1 MIWHKDLE
9 FTSMLMEAS
18 MPAIGIRISNMVS
31 EKNNGMTVVRI
42 KVFITMPQKKVKV
55 NTCGQ
60 TATDM
65 LENGL

>member
-1 MIWHKDLE
+1 
-9 FTSMLMEAS
+9 
-18 MPAIGIRISNMVS
+18 MVS